1 MYYLMVH
8 DYSEVRAPVCA
19 QSLKLCLSLYD
30 PMDWGLS
37 GSSVHGILQARTLEW
52 ATISFSRGLPDS
64 GTEPTSSALA
74 GGFFGQC
81 TTWEAPGVW
90 G

>member
-1 MYYLMVH
+1 MVH

-37 GSSVHGILQARTLEW
+37 GSSVHGILQARILEW
-52 ATISFSRGLPDS
+52 VAISYSKGSSRPRDQICVSCMGRRILYH
-64 GTEPTSSALA
+64 
-74 GGFFGQC
+74 
-81 TTWEAPGVW
+81 
-90 G
+90 